1 MRGEG
6 EAELPADGGG
16 RLYIAY
22 LHKVKISQGAQ
33 SRATKGLISGVCS
46 DRGRAGRGGSD
57 WGPGERKGGELG
69 PSAVKSS
76 RAQPCRWGR
85 ALHSWGQLR
94 GRQEGPMG
102 ACGPSSPQTTALRVS
117 GRPRT
122 SIS

>member
-76 RAQPCRWGR
+76 RAQPCRWGPSLLG
-85 ALHSWGQLR
+85 AAQGPT
-94 GRQEGPMG
+94 GRSHGCLWTLLPTDN
-102 ACGPSSPQTTALRVS
+102 CP
-117 GRPRT
+117 
-122 SIS
+122 